1 MITTGREKNHVLYCT
16 DEDILYTASTEN
28 LRRYQQFLEDIR
40 TDLKSVNPVA
50 AKARNKYELMFISS
64 DSSDDDF

>member
-1 MITTGREKNHVLYCT
+1 VITTGREKNHVLYCT